1 MDQERIK
8 ALIGLLA
15 ESDLI
20 ELSLTEG
27 DSTLRLFK
35 EATGNVVQA
44 PSISARA
51 AIGKTASVSAPTM
64 KATAPAPA
72 KGEIKA
78 SLYGVL
84 HLTPAV
90 GEAPFVQVG
99 DSVEAGQTLAIIEA
113 MKMFHPL
120 KASRSGI
127 VEAILVDGGTEV
139 EAGQPL
145 FRIG

>member
-35 EATGNVVQA
+35 EAAGNVVEA
-44 PSISARA
+44 PLAPARVA
-51 AIGKTASVSAPTM
+51 TGKAASVAAPV
-64 KATAPAPA
+64 KE
-72 KGEIKA
+72 EIKLEVKA

-90 GEAPFVQVG
+90 GEAPFVQIG
-99 DSVEAGQTLAIIEA
+99 DSVEAGQTLAVIEA

-120 KASRSGI
+120 KANRAGI

>member
-8 ALIGLLA
+8 ALIELLA

-35 EATGNVVQA
+35 D
-44 PSISARA
+44 A
-51 AIGKTASVSAPTM
+51 AIGTVQST
-64 KATAPAPA
+64 PA
-72 KGEIKA
+72 KVLTAKAPEAAPKSSIKAAGPVASNNEVKA

-84 HLTPAV
+84 HLTPAA
-90 GEAPFVQVG
+90 GEAPFVNVG
-99 DSVEAGQTLAIIEA
+99 DRVDAGQTLAILEA

-120 KASRSGI
+120 KAPHAGV
-127 VEAILVDGGTEV
+127 VEAILASGGTEV
-139 EAGQPL
+139 ESGQAL
-145 FRIG
+145 FRLG